1 MNTAPTI
8 HTISD
13 AAQSHQLSAF
23 MKLAARLGWQITA
36 VDDLGVHLRKK
47 KTYGSG
53 YMLVGAL
60 TAIFIVGLLVWLVGL
75 IDYLSSSDRFL
86 FIPHQDLSGDDALK
100 TADLLL

>member
-1 MNTAPTI
+1 MNTAPKIYTI
-8 HTISD
+8 PDT
-13 AAQSHQLSAF
+13 AQSHQLSSF

-53 YMLVGAL
+53 YMLIGAL